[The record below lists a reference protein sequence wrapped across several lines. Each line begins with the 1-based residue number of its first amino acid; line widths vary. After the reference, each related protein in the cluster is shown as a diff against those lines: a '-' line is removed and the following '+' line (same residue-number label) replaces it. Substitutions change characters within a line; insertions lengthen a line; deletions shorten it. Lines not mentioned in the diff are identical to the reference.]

1 MATTTAP
8 SRNSGPAASGS
19 ARPAGVRASP
29 GRRRRHLPLVV
40 VGVMVVI
47 GCALA
52 FADVSLRSGHGA
64 EVLVVA
70 QPVPAGQ
77 VLTGGDLRAVKLSA
91 PSGVASVPAGEEQAV
106 LGQPAAVPLTPGSV
120 LTRAEVGS
128 GALVGAGSDVVAA
141 ALKAGAYPPD
151 LAPGDKVQVIPVS
164 SASGSSVSGSS
175 VSGSSSATGSA
186 GPTAQGP
193 LPATVMAVQG
203 PSAASGSPAVVS
215 LVVARSD
222 AAEVASLA
230 AAGEVAL
237 VEVGGGG

>member
-1 MATTTAP
+1 MATTAP
-8 SRNSGPAASGS
+8 SRNSGPAASGA
-19 ARPAGVRASP
+19 ARPAGVRAPP

-40 VGVMVVI
+40 VGVLVVV

-77 VLTGGDLRAVKLSA
+77 VLTAGDLRAVKLSA
-91 PSGVASVPAGEEQAV
+91 PGGVASVPAGEEQAV

-128 GALVGAGSDVVAA
+128 GALVGVGSDVVAA

-151 LAPGDKVQVIPVS
+151 LAPGDKVQVIPVIT
-164 SASGSSVSGSS
+164 SASGSTVSGST

-193 LPATVMAVQG
+193 LPATVLAVQG
-203 PSAASGSPAVVS
+203 PSATSGSPAVVS

>member
-1 MATTTAP
+1 MAATTAP
-8 SRNSGPAASGS
+8 SRNSGPAASGA

-29 GRRRRHLPLVV
+29 GRRRRHLPMVV
-40 VGVMVVI
+40 VGVLVVV

-52 FADVSLRSGHGA
+52 FADVSLRLGHGA

-70 QPVPAGQ
+70 EPVPAGQ

-91 PSGVASVPAGEEQAV
+91 PGGVASVPAGEEQAV

-151 LAPGDKVQVIPVS
+151 LAPGDKVQVIPVT
-164 SASGSSVSGSS
+164 SASGSS
-175 VSGSSSATGSA
+175 VSGSSSATGST

-193 LPATVMAVQG
+193 LPATVLAVQG
-203 PSAASGSPAVVS
+203 PSATSGSPAVVS

>member
-1 MATTTAP
+1 MATTAP
-8 SRNSGPAASGS
+8 SRNSGPAASVA

-29 GRRRRHLPLVV
+29 GRRRRHLPLAV
-40 VGVMVVI
+40 VGVLVVV

-91 PSGVASVPAGEEQAV
+91 PSGLASVPAGEEQAV

-141 ALKAGAYPPD
+141 ALKAGAYPPE
-151 LAPGDKVQVIPVS
+151 LAPGDKVQVIPVLT
-164 SASGSSVSGSS
+164 SASGATA
-175 VSGSSSATGSA
+175 SGSSSATGSA
-186 GPTAQGP
+186 DPTAQGP
-193 LPATVMAVQG
+193 LPATVLAVQG
-203 PSAASGSPAVVS
+203 PSATSGSPAVVS

>member
-8 SRNSGPAASGS
+8 SRSSGPTASGS
-19 ARPAGVRASP
+19 ASPAGVRTSP

-40 VGVMVVI
+40 VGVMVVV

-52 FADVSLRSGHGA
+52 FADVSLRSGHGE

-70 QPVPAGQ
+70 QAVPAGQ
-77 VLTGGDLRAVKLSA
+77 VLTGGDLRAVRLSA
-91 PSGVASVPAGEEQAV
+91 PGGVASVPVGGEQAV
-106 LGQPAAVPLTPGSV
+106 LGQPAAVPLAPGSV

-128 GALVGAGSDVVAA
+128 GTLVGTGSDVVAA

-151 LAPGDKVQVIPVS
+151 LAPGDKVQVVPVA
-164 SASGSSVSGSS
+164 SASGATAGSTVSGS
-175 VSGSSSATGSA
+175 GSATGSA
-186 GPTAQGP
+186 GSTAQGP
-193 LPATVMAVQG
+193 LPATVLAVQG
-203 PSAASGSPAVVS
+203 PSATSGSPAVVS

>member
-1 MATTTAP
+1 MATTAP
-8 SRNSGPAASGS
+8 SRSSGPAASVA

-29 GRRRRHLPLVV
+29 GRRRRHLPLAV
-40 VGVMVVI
+40 VGVLVVV

-52 FADVSLRSGHGA
+52 FADVSLRLGHGA

-77 VLTGGDLRAVKLSA
+77 VLTAGDLRAVKLSA
-91 PSGVASVPAGEEQAV
+91 PGGVASVPAGEEQAV
-106 LGQPAAVPLTPGSV
+106 VGQPAAVPLTPGSV

-151 LAPGDKVQVIPVS
+151 LAAGDKVQVVPVIT
-164 SASGSSVSGSS
+164 SASGSSVSGAGSTSS
-175 VSGSSSATGSA
+175 SA

-193 LPATVMAVQG
+193 LPATVLAVQG
-203 PSAASGSPAVVS
+203 PSATSGSPAVVS

-230 AAGEVAL
+230 AAGEVAI